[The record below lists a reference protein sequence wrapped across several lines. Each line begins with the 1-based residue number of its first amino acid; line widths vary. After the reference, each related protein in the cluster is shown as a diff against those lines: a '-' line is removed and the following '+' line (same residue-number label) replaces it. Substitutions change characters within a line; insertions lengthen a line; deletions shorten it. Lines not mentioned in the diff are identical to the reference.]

1 MLEKEIAEFE
11 GRLLNEKKSY
21 ERVKFTKLLVVWFFH
36 VFYYSKKANFKQPL

>member
-21 ERVKFTKLLVVWFFH
+21 ERVKFTKLLVVWFFIC
-36 VFYYSKKANFKQPL
+36 FLF